1 MSDINNNL
9 ERLSSLIIEMQ
20 TNERLRKAGGKE
32 GRKLR
37 REYNRLQFKVDRQI
51 SRQIKKN
58 AK

>member
-1 MSDINNNL
+1 MSDISSNL
-9 ERLSSLIIEMQ
+9 ERLSNIIIEMQ

-51 SRQIKKN
+51 SKQMKKN
-58 AK
+58 VK